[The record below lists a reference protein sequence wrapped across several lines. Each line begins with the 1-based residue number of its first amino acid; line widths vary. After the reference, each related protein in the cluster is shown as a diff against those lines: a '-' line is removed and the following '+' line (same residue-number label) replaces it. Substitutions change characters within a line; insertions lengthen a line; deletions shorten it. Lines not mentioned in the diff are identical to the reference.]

1 MIKLKLLNQGEPNMN
16 QPQLKTIN
24 IRGKEYSPVECRIA
38 VFNNS
43 NPRGAIRTEI
53 IGNPSEWVFVRAMV
67 TPDIERPERHFTG
80 HSQAKWVG
88 NINGQSALENAETSA
103 IGRALASMGLGGGAS
118 LDEMVKCG
126 ATQEPAKIEE
136 EPLANGKVIP
146 LERPA
151 SDIKASEAAEIMEKW
166 LIANSSYK
174 AEQVLDFLAF
184 KGYKFDDDDVMGDPL
199 RLPENILKEV
209 ASKISKLTPAIK
221 KWMKA

>member
-1 MIKLKLLNQGEPNMN
+1 MN

-24 IRGKEYSPVECRIA
+24 IRGKEYSPVESRIA
-38 VFNNS
+38 IFTNQ
-43 NPRGAIRTEI
+43 NPNGAIRTEI
-53 IGNPSEWVFVRAMV
+53 IGNPSEWVFMRATI
-67 TPDIERPERHFTG
+67 TPDIEKPERYFTG

-136 EPLANGKVIP
+136 EPLVNGKVIP

-151 SDIKASEAAEIMEKW
+151 SDIKASEAAEIVEKW

-199 RLPENILKEV
+199 RLPEDILKEV

-221 KWMKA
+221 KWLKA

>member
-1 MIKLKLLNQGEPNMN
+1 MN
-16 QPQLKTIN
+16 QTQLKTIN

-118 LDEMVKCG
+118 LEEMLKCG
-126 ATQEPAKIEE
+126 ATQEPAKTEQ
-136 EPLANGKVIP
+136 EPLANGKIIP

-151 SDIKASEAAEIMEKW
+151 TSIKSSEAAEIMEKW
-166 LIANSSYK
+166 LIANPSYS
-174 AEQVLDFLAF
+174 AGQVLDFLASR
-184 KGYKFDDDDVMGDPL
+184 GYNFDVDDVMGDPL
-199 RLPENILKEV
+199 RLPENVLKEV
-209 ASKISKLTPAIK
+209 ASKISKLAPALR
-221 KWMKA
+221 KWLKA